1 MVGHYSLS
9 LRRRTWAHRQMI
21 QPLISYLPLKSVSL
35 SNSLIAEN
43 SKPWYNN
50 FTKTVFEE
58 YLQTSWIS
66 LVGTV
71 GGTLGLFVGISF
83 LELGS
88 WVQSKLS
95 VLARRIKRL

>member
-1 MVGHYSLS
+1 MGSQTNDPTFNKLS
-9 LRRRTWAHRQMI
+9 TTE
-21 QPLISYLPLKSVSL
+21 ISFTVKF
-35 SNSLIAEN
+35 LIAEN
-43 SKPWYNN
+43 SKPWYNK